1 MFHLLISDSKC
12 QLLFNHNIMNPII
25 KLRKAETEDRD
36 LIWEILQQA
45 IERRRKDG
53 STQWQNG
60 YPNLETVESDIA
72 KGFGYVLTVNG
83 DIAVYAALIL
93 NDEPA
98 YSNIEGAW
106 LSNGEF
112 VVVHRVAVN
121 EKFAGQGMAKELFDH
136 IEDFTRTHGIQSIK
150 VDTNYD
156 NIAMLKILESKGY
169 SYCGEVVLSGGVRKA
184 FEKIII

>member
-1 MFHLLISDSKC
+1 
-12 QLLFNHNIMNPII
+12 MNSEIQ
-25 KLRKAETEDRD
+25 LRKAEMTDRNV
-36 LIWEILQQA
+36 IWDILQQA

-60 YPNLETVESDIA
+60 YPNIDTVESDIT
-72 KGFGYVLTVNG
+72 KGFGYVLTVDG
-83 DIAVYAALIL
+83 EIAVYAALIL

-98 YSNIEGAW
+98 YSTIEGAW

-112 VVVHRVAVN
+112 VVVHRVAVD
-121 EKFAGQGMAKELFDH
+121 EKFAGQGMTKKLFDH
-136 IEDFTRTHGIQSIK
+136 IEDFTKSHGIQSIK
-150 VDTNYD
+150 VDTNFD

-169 SYCGEVVLSGGVRKA
+169 TYCGEVYLAGGIRKA

>member
-1 MFHLLISDSKC
+1 MSSET
-12 QLLFNHNIMNPII
+12 Q
-25 KLRKAETEDRD
+25 LRKAEIEDRNV
-36 LIWEILQQA
+36 IWEIIQQS
-45 IERRRKDG
+45 IERRKQDG

-60 YPNLETVESDIA
+60 YPNLGTVESDIA
-72 KGFGYVLTVNG
+72 KGFGYVMTVDG

-98 YSNIEGAW
+98 YSQIEGAW

-112 VVVHRVAVN
+112 VVVHRVAVD
-121 EKFAGQGMAKELFDH
+121 EKFAGQGMVKKLFDH
-136 IEDFTRTHGIQSIK
+136 IEDFTRSHGIQSVK

-169 SYCGEVVLSGGVRKA
+169 SYCGEVLLADGMRKA
-184 FEKIII
+184 YEKIII